1 LIGCDGRHTNSGQEE
16 TTKRIRRSEGV
27 DWLVKQV
34 RVGTE
39 SDTPHTLRLK
49 AKDFLRMAGETR
61 DTQAYET
68 LKKLAD
74 DYAARAFELENAP
87 ATDRV

>member
-1 LIGCDGRHTNSGQEE
+1 MR
-16 TTKRIRRSEGV
+16 
-27 DWLVKQV
+27 QV

>member
-1 LIGCDGRHTNSGQEE
+1 MR
-16 TTKRIRRSEGV
+16 
-27 DWLVKQV
+27 QV

-49 AKDFLRMAGETR
+49 AKDFLRMAGEAR
-61 DTQAYET
+61 DTPSYEA

-74 DYAARAFELENAP
+74 DYTARAHELESAAAIPIAANQAAQP
-87 ATDRV
+87 AVD

>member
-1 LIGCDGRHTNSGQEE
+1 M
-16 TTKRIRRSEGV
+16 
-27 DWLVKQV
+27 DWLVRQV

-61 DTQAYET
+61 DTPAYEA

-74 DYAARAFELENAP
+74 DYMARALELEGTPPILAASHQAAQP
-87 ATDRV
+87 TLD